1 MHEIKKNYQVRQDK
15 NLIDQIG
22 RIEKLM
28 TGLVEFLQRLFK
40 DFDNQTQDLWDNLS
54 AERF

>member
-40 DFDNQTQDLWDNLS
+40 DFYNQTQDLWDNLS
-54 AERF
+54 A